1 MKPTF
6 YITTPIYYPSGKLHI
21 GNAYT
26 TVFCDAMKRY
36 KTLQGFDTYY
46 LTGMD
51 EHGKKVETSALSQNQ
66 SPQNYVDQIA
76 EDTQK
81 LWALLDI
88 QYDDFIRTTEK
99 RHKSVVQSFFEKL
112 LEQKDIYL
120 GEYEGHYCIHC
131 ESFFTESQLLE
142 NNACPD
148 CGRET
153 QKLKE
158 QSYFL
163 KLSKYEKRLADY
175 IRSHPEFI
183 QPEARRNEVLSFID
197 QGLND
202 LSVSRTTFDWGIKVV
217 SDPKHVVY
225 VWLDALTNYISALG
239 YGSDDE
245 KYQKYW
251 LGDEVLHVV
260 GKDILRF
267 HAIYWPIM
275 LMALDIPIT
284 FKLYAH
290 GWYMMKDGK
299 MSKSKGGAI
308 YPETFVNAY
317 GLDAFRYYMLREL
330 PFGGDGLFAPDAFL
344 ERLNFDL
351 ANDLGN
357 LINRTTAMTEQ
368 YFKGEVRQV
377 NAATEF
383 DQDLEVLI
391 KDTVLNYQKAMDDYH
406 PALAIQVLWKLIA
419 RLNKYIDE
427 TTPWI
432 LAKSEEKEPLE
443 NVMFHLLE
451 GLRIVGILIL
461 PVMPETSLSMFK
473 LLNVEKDLQTFES
486 LTYAQKSA
494 YQEIKRSTPLFP
506 RLDVEKELETL
517 KETLAPKKTSE
528 PKDLVDQAPE
538 ISIEDFMKLDL
549 RVGLIKAC
557 KKHPDA
563 DKLLISEI
571 DCGEEKPRQIVSGIA
586 SYYTPEEMVGKKV
599 IVVTNLKPV
608 KLRGVLSEGM
618 LLAGSNKKDLEVVS
632 VANLNPGDKVK

>member
-26 TVFCDAMKRY
+26 TIFCDALTRY
-36 KTLQGFDTYY
+36 KALNGFNAYY

-51 EHGKKVETSALSQNQ
+51 EHGKKVETAALKNQ
-66 SPQNYVDQIA
+66 KSPQDYVDEIA
-76 EDTQK
+76 KDTQQ
-81 LWALLDI
+81 LWSLLDI

-99 RHKSVVQSFFEKL
+99 RHKTVVQTFFEKL

-158 QSYFL
+158 ESYFL
-163 KLSKYEKRLADY
+163 KLSKYEKKLADY
-175 IRSHPEFI
+175 IRANPDFI
-183 QPEARRNEVLSFID
+183 QPETRRNEVLAFIE

-217 SDPKHVVY
+217 SNPKHVVY

-239 YGSDDE
+239 YGSEDE

-290 GWYMMKDGK
+290 GWYLMKDGK

-308 YPETFVNAY
+308 YPETFVKRY
-317 GLDAFRYYMLREL
+317 GLDAFRYYMLKEL

-357 LINRTTAMTEQ
+357 LVNRTTAMTEQ
-368 YFKGEVRQV
+368 YFMGEVHQK
-377 NAATEF
+377 NAPS
-383 DQDLEVLI
+383 DYDIDLEKTI
-391 KDTVLNYQKAMDDYH
+391 IESITQYHEAMDAYH
-406 PALAIQVLWKLIA
+406 PALALTAIWKLIS

-427 TTPWI
+427 TTPWV
-432 LAKSEEKEPLE
+432 LAKAEDKAPLE
-443 NVMFHLLE
+443 NVMYHLLE
-451 GLRIVGILIL
+451 GLRVTGILLQPI
-461 PVMPETSLSMFK
+461 MPSTSESMFK
-473 LLNVEKDLQTFES
+473 ILNIESSSKSFEALTFG
-486 LTYAQKSA
+486 QKAS
-494 YQEIKRSTPLFP
+494 YQGIQRSMPLFP
-506 RLDVEKELETL
+506 RLDIDVELEALNASL
-517 KETLAPKKTSE
+517 KAPTQTTPS
-528 PKDLVDQAPE
+528 PIAPE
-538 ISIEDFMKLDL
+538 ILIDDFVKLDL

-563 DKLLISEI
+563 DKLLVSEV
-571 DCGEEKPRQIVSGIA
+571 DCGEEKTRQIVSGIA
-586 SYYTPEEMVGKKV
+586 QHYTPEQMVGKKV

-608 KLRGVLSEGM
+608 KLRGELSEGM
-618 LLAGSNKKDLEVVS
+618 LLAGSNENHLEVVS
-632 VANLNPGDKVK
+632 VDHLNPGDKVK

>member
-26 TVFCDAMKRY
+26 TIFCDALTRY
-36 KTLQGFDTYY
+36 KALNGFNTYY

-51 EHGKKVETSALSQNQ
+51 EHGKKVETAALKNQ
-66 SPQNYVDQIA
+66 KSPQDYVDEIA
-76 EDTQK
+76 KDTQQ
-81 LWALLDI
+81 LWSLLDI

-99 RHKSVVQSFFEKL
+99 RHKTVVQTFFEKL

-158 QSYFL
+158 ESYFL
-163 KLSKYEKRLADY
+163 KLSKYEKKLADY
-175 IRSHPEFI
+175 IRANPDFI
-183 QPEARRNEVLSFID
+183 QPETRRNEVLAFIE

-217 SDPKHVVY
+217 SNPKHVVY

-239 YGSDDE
+239 YGSEDE

-290 GWYMMKDGK
+290 GWYLMKDGK

-308 YPETFVNAY
+308 YPETFVKRY
-317 GLDAFRYYMLREL
+317 GLDAFRYYMLKEL

-357 LINRTTAMTEQ
+357 LVNRTTAMTEQ
-368 YFKGEVRQV
+368 YFMGEVHQK
-377 NAATEF
+377 NAPS
-383 DQDLEVLI
+383 DYDIDLEKTI
-391 KDTVLNYQKAMDDYH
+391 IESITQYHEAMDAYH
-406 PALAIQVLWKLIA
+406 PALALTAIWKLIS

-427 TTPWI
+427 TTPWV
-432 LAKSEEKEPLE
+432 LAKAEDKAPLE
-443 NVMFHLLE
+443 NVMYHLLE
-451 GLRIVGILIL
+451 GLRVTGILLQPI
-461 PVMPETSLSMFK
+461 MPSTSESMFK
-473 LLNVEKDLQTFES
+473 ILNIESSSKSFEALTFG
-486 LTYAQKSA
+486 QKAS
-494 YQEIKRSTPLFP
+494 YQGIQRSMPLFP
-506 RLDVEKELETL
+506 RLDIDVELEALNASL
-517 KETLAPKKTSE
+517 KAPTQTTPS
-528 PKDLVDQAPE
+528 PIAPE
-538 ISIEDFMKLDL
+538 ILIDDFVKLDL

-563 DKLLISEI
+563 DKLLVSEV
-571 DCGEEKPRQIVSGIA
+571 DCGEEKTRQIVSGIA
-586 SYYTPEEMVGKKV
+586 QHYTPEQMVGKKV

-608 KLRGVLSEGM
+608 KLRGELSEGM
-618 LLAGSNKKDLEVVS
+618 LLAGSNENHLEVVS
-632 VANLNPGDKVK
+632 VDHLNPGDKVK

>member
-26 TVFCDAMKRY
+26 TVFCDAMTRY
-36 KTLQGFDTYY
+36 KKLKGYDTYY

-51 EHGKKVETSALSQNQ
+51 EHGKKVETAAVAENLTPQKLVDKIAKETQN
-66 SPQNYVDQIA
+66 
-76 EDTQK
+76 
-81 LWALLDI
+81 LWALLGI
-88 QYDDFIRTTEK
+88 EYDDFIRTTEK
-99 RHKSVVQSFFEKL
+99 RHQSVVQSFFEKL

-148 CGRET
+148 CGRPT

-158 QSYFL
+158 ASYFL
-163 KLSKYEKRLADY
+163 KLSKYEKKLAQY
-175 IRSHPEFI
+175 IKDHPDFI
-183 QPEARRNEVLSFID
+183 QPESRRNEVLSFIE
-197 QGLND
+197 QGLHD
-202 LSVSRTTFDWGIKVV
+202 LSVSRTTFDWGINVI

-225 VWLDALTNYISALG
+225 VWLDALSNYISALG
-239 YGSDDE
+239 YGSDDAL
-245 KYQKYW
+245 YQKYW

-308 YPETFVNAY
+308 YPETFVNEY
-317 GLDAFRYYMLREL
+317 GLDAFRYYMLKEL

-357 LINRTTAMTEQ
+357 LINRTAAMTEQ
-368 YFKGEVRQV
+368 YFNGNLKQIH
-377 NAATEF
+377 AAT
-383 DQDLEVLI
+383 DYDADLEKMMEETITL
-391 KDTVLNYQKAMDDYH
+391 YQKAMDEYH
-406 PALAIQVLWKLIA
+406 PALALQVLWKLIA

-432 LAKSEEKEPLE
+432 LAKSEEKDILE

-461 PVMPETSLSMFK
+461 PMMPETSLSMFR
-473 LLNVEKDLQTFES
+473 LLHVKENLQTFES
-486 LTYAQKSA
+486 LQYGQKTE
-494 YQEIKRSTPLFP
+494 YHEIKRSPPLFP
-506 RLDVEKELETL
+506 RLDVEAELEKL
-517 KETLAPKKTSE
+517 KETLTPKKTPE
-528 PKDLVDQAPE
+528 PVKKLNE
-538 ISIEDFMKLDL
+538 ITIDDFMKLDL

-571 DCGEEKPRQIVSGIA
+571 DCGEDKPRQIVSGIA
-586 SYYTPEEMVGKKV
+586 AYYSPEELVGKKV

-632 VANLNPGDKVK
+632 LENLQPGDKVK

>member
-26 TVFCDAMKRY
+26 TVFCDALKRY
-36 KTLQGFDTYY
+36 KTLKGFDTYY

-51 EHGKKVETSALSQNQ
+51 EHGKKVETSAISQNQ

-99 RHKSVVQSFFEKL
+99 RHQSVVQSFFEKL

-163 KLSKYEKRLADY
+163 KLSKYEKKLADY
-175 IRSHPEFI
+175 IRSHPDFI
-183 QPEARRNEVLSFID
+183 QPEARRNEVLSFIE

-239 YGSDDE
+239 YGADDE

-308 YPETFVNAY
+308 YPETFVNEY

-368 YFKGEVRQV
+368 YFKGDVKQI
-377 NAATEF
+377 NAATDF
-383 DQDLEVLI
+383 DSDLEKLMEETI
-391 KDTVLNYQKAMDDYH
+391 TLYQKAMDEYH

-432 LAKSEEKEPLE
+432 LAKSEEKDSLE

-451 GLRIVGILIL
+451 GLRIVAILIL
-461 PVMPETSLSMFK
+461 PIMPETSSSMFK
-473 LLNVEKDLQTFES
+473 WLSVKENLQTFES
-486 LTYAQKSA
+486 LQYGQKTD
-494 YQEIKRSTPLFP
+494 YNEIKRSTPLFP
-506 RLDVEKELETL
+506 RLDVEAELEKL
-517 KETLAPKKTSE
+517 KENLAPKKT
-528 PKDLVDQAPE
+528 PAPVKEDNE
-538 ISIEDFMKLDL
+538 ITIDDFMKLDL

-571 DCGEEKPRQIVSGIA
+571 DCGEDKPRQIVSGIA
-586 SYYTPEEMVGKKV
+586 SYYTPEELIGKKV
-599 IVVTNLKPV
+599 VVVTNLKPV

-632 VANLNPGDKVK
+632 VENLQPGDKVK

>member
-26 TVFCDAMKRY
+26 TIFCDALTRY
-36 KTLQGFDTYY
+36 KKLNGFETFY

-51 EHGKKVETSALSQNQ
+51 EHGKKVEASANKNQ
-66 SPQNYVDQIA
+66 KSPQDYVDQIA
-76 EDTQK
+76 DETQQ
-81 LWALLDI
+81 LWALLGI

-99 RHKSVVQSFFEKL
+99 RHKTVVQTFFEKL
-112 LEQKDIYL
+112 VEQKDIYL

-158 QSYFL
+158 ESYFL
-163 KLSKYEKRLADY
+163 KLSKYEKKLADY
-175 IRSHPEFI
+175 IRANPDFI
-183 QPEARRNEVLSFID
+183 QPETRRNEVLAFIE

-217 SDPKHVVY
+217 SNPKHVVY

-239 YGSDDE
+239 YGSEDAN
-245 KYQKYW
+245 YQKYW

-275 LMALDIPIT
+275 LMALEIPLT

-290 GWYMMKDGK
+290 GWYLMKDGK

-308 YPETFVNAY
+308 YPETFVERY

-357 LINRTTAMTEQ
+357 LINRTTAMAEQ
-368 YFKGEVRQV
+368 YFKGVVHQK
-377 NAATEF
+377 NAPSDF
-383 DQDLEVLI
+383 DFDVEKTVV
-391 KDTVLNYQKAMDDYH
+391 DTIAQYHEAMDAYH
-406 PALAIQVLWKLIA
+406 PALALTATWRLIS
-419 RLNKYIDE
+419 RLNKYVDE
-427 TTPWI
+427 TTPWV
-432 LAKSEEKEPLE
+432 LAKADDKAPLE
-443 NVMFHLLE
+443 NAMYHLLE
-451 GLRIVGILIL
+451 GLRIVGILLKPI
-461 PVMPETSLSMFK
+461 MPSTSESMFK
-473 LLNVEKDLQTFES
+473 ILNVESSSDTFES
-486 LTYAQKSA
+486 LIFGHKGS
-494 YQEIKRSTPLFP
+494 YQEILRSIALFP
-506 RLDVEKELETL
+506 RLDIDVELKALNSALETPP
-517 KETLAPKKTSE
+517 TLVTQPM
-528 PKDLVDQAPE
+528 APE
-538 ISIEDFMKLDL
+538 VSIDDFVKLDL

-563 DKLLISEI
+563 DKLLVSEV
-571 DCGEEKPRQIVSGIA
+571 DCGEEKTRQIVSGIA
-586 SYYTPEEMVGKKV
+586 QHYTPEQMVGKKV
-599 IVVTNLKPV
+599 IVVANLKPV
-608 KLRGVLSEGM
+608 KIRGELSEGM
-618 LLAGSNKKDLEVVS
+618 LLAGSNEKQLEVVS
-632 VANLNPGDKVK
+632 VDHLNPGDKVK

>member
-26 TVFCDAMKRY
+26 TIFCDALNRY
-36 KTLQGFDTYY
+36 KKLNGFDAYY

-51 EHGKKVETSALSQNQ
+51 EHGKKVETSAQAQNQ
-66 SPQNYVDQIA
+66 STQDYVDHIA
-76 EDTQK
+76 AETQK
-81 LWALLDI
+81 LWSLLGI
-88 QYDDFIRTTEK
+88 EYDDFIRTTEK
-99 RHKSVVQSFFEKL
+99 RHKTVVQTFFEKL
-112 LEQKDIYL
+112 LHQKDIYL

-158 QSYFL
+158 ESYFL
-163 KLSKYEKRLADY
+163 KLSKYEKKLADY
-175 IRSHPEFI
+175 IRSHPDFI
-183 QPEARRNEVLSFID
+183 QPESRRNEVLAFIE

-239 YGSDDE
+239 YGADDA

-308 YPETFVNAY
+308 YPETFVNKY
-317 GLDAFRYYMLREL
+317 GLDAFRYYMLKEL

-368 YFKGEVRQV
+368 YFKGDVFEK
-377 NAATEF
+377 NAPSAF
-383 DQDLEVLI
+383 DTDLEKTI
-391 KDTVLNYQKAMDDYH
+391 EESIQQYHEAMNRYN
-406 PALAIQVLWKLIA
+406 PSQALQVLWKLIS
-419 RLNKYIDE
+419 RVNKYIDE
-427 TTPWI
+427 TTPWV
-432 LAKSEEKEPLE
+432 LAKAPVLDPLE

-451 GLRIVGILIL
+451 SLRIIGILL
-461 PVMPETSLSMFK
+461 QPMMPSTSQTIFKNIQVEEANQSFETLKFGLKAS
-473 LLNVEKDLQTFES
+473 
-486 LTYAQKSA
+486 
-494 YQEIKRSTPLFP
+494 YQGISRSTPLFP
-506 RLDVEKELETL
+506 RLDVEAELENLKSTL
-517 KETLAPKKTSE
+517 STPVDVPK
-528 PKDLVDQAPE
+528 VDPIAPE
-538 ISIEDFMKLDL
+538 ITIEDFVKLDL

-557 KKHPDA
+557 NPHPNA
-563 DKLLISEI
+563 DKLLVSQV
-571 DCGEEKPRQIVSGIA
+571 DLGEGKLRQIVSGIA
-586 SYYTPEEMVGKKV
+586 GFYKPDQMVGKKV
-599 IVVTNLKPV
+599 IVVANLKPV
-608 KLRGVLSEGM
+608 KLRGELSEGM
-618 LLAGSNKKDLEVVS
+618 LLAGSNAKELEVVS
-632 VANLNPGDKVK
+632 LAQLQPGDKVK

>member
-26 TVFCDAMKRY
+26 TIFCDALTRY
-36 KTLQGFDTYY
+36 KALRGYDTYY

-51 EHGKKVETSALSQNQ
+51 EHGKKVETSAISHQQ
-66 SPQNYVDQIA
+66 TPQNYVDQIA
-76 EDTQK
+76 AETEK
-81 LWALLDI
+81 LWSLLGI
-88 QYDDFIRTTEK
+88 EYDDFIRTTEK
-99 RHKSVVQSFFEKL
+99 RHKGVVQAFFEKL
-112 LEQKDIYL
+112 LDQKDIYL

-148 CGRET
+148 CGRPT

-158 QSYFL
+158 ESYFL
-163 KLSKYEKRLADY
+163 KLSKYEKKLSEFIQANPD
-175 IRSHPEFI
+175 FI
-183 QPEARRNEVLSFID
+183 QPESRRNEVLSFIE

-217 SDPKHVVY
+217 SNPKHVVY
-225 VWLDALTNYISALG
+225 VWLDALTNYVSALG
-239 YGSDDE
+239 YGQEDE

-308 YPETFVNAY
+308 YPETFVHKY
-317 GLDAFRYYMLREL
+317 GLDAFRYYMLKEL

-368 YFKGEVRQV
+368 YFKGDVHQI
-377 NAATEF
+377 NAVSPYDEDVEKKLKETK
-383 DQDLEVLI
+383 LE
-391 KDTVLNYQKAMDDYH
+391 YEKAMDEYH
-406 PALAIQVLWKLIA
+406 PALAIQVIWKFIS

-432 LAKSEEKEPLE
+432 LAKEENKDALQ
-443 NVMFHLLE
+443 NVLYHLLE
-451 GLRIVGILIL
+451 GIRNISIMIQ
-461 PVMPETSLSMFK
+461 PIMPSTTQSIFDI
-473 LLNVEKDLQTFES
+473 LNVESDVQTYES
-486 LTYAQKSA
+486 LEFGQKG
-494 YQEIKRSTPLFP
+494 EFLKIKRSQPLFP
-506 RLDVEKELETL
+506 RLDIEKELQTL
-517 KETLAPKKTSE
+517 KNDLSPTPPKEENT
-528 PKDLVDQAPE
+528 APE
-538 ISIEDFMKLDL
+538 ITIDDFTKLDL
-549 RVGLIKAC
+549 RVGLIKTC

-563 DKLLISEI
+563 DKLLVSEV
-571 DCGEEKPRQIVSGIA
+571 DCGEAKLRQIVSGIA
-586 SYYTPEEMVGKKV
+586 DYYTPEDLVGKKV
-599 IVVTNLKPV
+599 IVVVNLKPV
-608 KLRGVLSEGM
+608 SLRGVLSEGM
-618 LLAGSNKKDLEVVS
+618 LLAGSNKKHLEVVS
-632 VANLNPGDKVK
+632 VASLNPGDKVK